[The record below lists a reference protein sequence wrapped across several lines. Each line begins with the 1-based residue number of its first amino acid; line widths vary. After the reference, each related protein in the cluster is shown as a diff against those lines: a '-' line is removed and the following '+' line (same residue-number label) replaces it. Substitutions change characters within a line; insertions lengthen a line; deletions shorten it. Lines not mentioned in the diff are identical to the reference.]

1 MMSNQIIQEEILKLK
16 VLNLDNKF
24 GKEIELN
31 DNVFGIEPRS
41 DIMAR
46 VVRWQLAKKRLG
58 NHSVK
63 TRADVKMTTAK
74 MYKQK
79 GTGKA
84 RHGSAAVSQFRG
96 GGMAHGPVV
105 HSHSHSLN
113 KKVRLLGLRSALS
126 DKAKLGKLV
135 ILDSTK
141 CDGKS
146 ASLKKK
152 LDTMGMNNVLVIAGD
167 NIDQNF
173 IRAANNIMHV
183 DILSHAGL
191 NVYDIVRREK
201 LILKHQLKRSFLLRF
216 HQ

>member
-1 MMSNQIIQEEILKLK
+1 MK
-16 VLNLDNKF
+16 VKVINIDNKP
-24 GKEIELN
+24 GKEIELS
-31 DNVFGIEPRS
+31 DFVFGIEPRS

-46 VVRWQLAKKRLG
+46 VVRWQLAKRRLG

-63 TRADVKMTTAK
+63 TRADIKMTTAK

-79 GTGKA
+79 GTGNA

-96 GGMAHGPVV
+96 GGSAHGPVV

-126 DKAKLGKLV
+126 AKARLGKLF
-135 ILDSTK
+135 ILENVK

-152 LDTMGMNNVLVIAGD
+152 LDAMGFKNLLVITGD
-167 NIDQNF
+167 SVDLNF
-173 IRAANNIMHV
+173 QRAANNIIHV
-183 DILSHAGL
+183 DLLSHAGL
-191 NVYDIVRREK
+191 NVYDIVRKDNLIITDDAVK
-201 LILKHQLKRSFLLRF
+201 LLEERF
-216 HQ
+216 V

>member
-1 MMSNQIIQEEILKLK
+1 MKLK
-16 VLNLDNKF
+16 VINIDNKP
-24 GKEIELN
+24 GNEIELSYF
-31 DNVFGIEPRS
+31 VFGIEPRA

-46 VVRWQLAKKRLG
+46 VVRWQLAKRRLG

-63 TRADVKMTTAK
+63 TRADIKMTTAK

-96 GGMAHGPVV
+96 GGSAHGPVV

-126 DKAKLGKLV
+126 AKAKLGKLV
-135 ILDSTK
+135 ILENVK

-152 LDTMGMNNVLVIAGD
+152 LDAMGFKNLLVITGD
-167 NIDQNF
+167 AVDGNF
-173 IRAANNIMHV
+173 QRAASNIIHV
-183 DILSHAGL
+183 DLLSHAGL
-191 NVYDIVRREK
+191 NVYDIVRKDNLIITDDAIK
-201 LILKHQLKRSFLLRF
+201 LLEGRF
-216 HQ
+216 VWV

>member
-1 MMSNQIIQEEILKLK
+1 LKLK
-16 VLNLDNKF
+16 VINIDNKP
-24 GKEIELN
+24 GKEIELS
-31 DNVFGIEPRS
+31 DFVFGIEPRS

-46 VVRWQLAKKRLG
+46 VVRWQLAKRRLG

-63 TRADVKMTTAK
+63 TRADIKMTTAK

-79 GTGKA
+79 GTGNA

-96 GGMAHGPVV
+96 GGSAHGPVV

-126 DKAKLGKLV
+126 AKARLGKLF
-135 ILDSTK
+135 ILENVM

-152 LDTMGMNNVLVIAGD
+152 LDAMGFKNLLVITGGSVD
-167 NIDQNF
+167 LNF
-173 IRAANNIMHV
+173 QRAANNIIHV
-183 DILSHAGL
+183 DLLSHAGL
-191 NVYDIVRREK
+191 NVYDIVRKENLIITDDAVK
-201 LILKHQLKRSFLLRF
+201 LLEGRF
-216 HQ
+216 V

>member
-1 MMSNQIIQEEILKLK
+1 MK
-16 VLNLDNKF
+16 VKVINIDNKP
-24 GKEIELN
+24 GKEIELS
-31 DNVFGIEPRS
+31 DFVFGIEPRS

-46 VVRWQLAKKRLG
+46 VVRWQLAKRRLG

-63 TRADVKMTTAK
+63 TRADIKMTTAK

-79 GTGKA
+79 GTGNA

-96 GGMAHGPVV
+96 GGSAHGPVV

-126 DKAKLGKLV
+126 AKARLGKLF
-135 ILDSTK
+135 ILENVK

-152 LDTMGMNNVLVIAGD
+152 LDAMGFKNLLVITGD
-167 NIDQNF
+167 SVDLNF
-173 IRAANNIMHV
+173 QRAANNIIHV
-183 DILSHAGL
+183 DLLSHAGL
-191 NVYDIVRREK
+191 NVYDIVRKENLIITDDAVK
-201 LILKHQLKRSFLLRF
+201 LLEGRF
-216 HQ
+216 V

>member
-1 MMSNQIIQEEILKLK
+1 LKIK
-16 VLNLDNKF
+16 VINIDNKP
-24 GKEIELN
+24 GKEIELS
-31 DNVFGIEPRS
+31 DFVFGIEPRS

-46 VVRWQLAKKRLG
+46 VVRWQLAKRRLG

-63 TRADVKMTTAK
+63 TRADIKMTTAK

-79 GTGKA
+79 GTGNA

-96 GGMAHGPVV
+96 GGSAHGPVV

-126 DKAKLGKLV
+126 AKARLGKLF
-135 ILDSTK
+135 ILENVK

-152 LDTMGMNNVLVIAGD
+152 LDAMGFKNLLVITGD
-167 NIDQNF
+167 SVDLNF
-173 IRAANNIMHV
+173 QRAANNIIHV
-183 DILSHAGL
+183 DLLSHAGL
-191 NVYDIVRREK
+191 NVYDIVRKENLIITDDAVK
-201 LILKHQLKRSFLLRF
+201 LLEGRF
-216 HQ
+216 V

>member
-1 MMSNQIIQEEILKLK
+1 MKLK
-16 VLNLDNKF
+16 VINIDNKP
-24 GKEIELN
+24 GNEIELS
-31 DNVFGIEPRS
+31 DFVFGIVPRA

-46 VVRWQLAKKRLG
+46 VVRWQLAKRRLG
-58 NHSVK
+58 NHSVN
-63 TRADVKMTTAK
+63 TRADIKMTTAK

-96 GGMAHGPVV
+96 GGSAHGPVV

-126 DKAKLGKLV
+126 AKAKLGKLV
-135 ILDSTK
+135 ILENVK

-152 LDTMGMNNVLVIAGD
+152 LDAMGFKNLLVITGD
-167 NIDQNF
+167 AVDGNF
-173 IRAANNIMHV
+173 QRAASNIIHV
-183 DILSHAGL
+183 DLLSHAGL
-191 NVYDIVRREK
+191 NVYDIVRKDNLIITDDAIK
-201 LILKHQLKRSFLLRF
+201 LLEGRF
-216 HQ
+216 V

>member
-1 MMSNQIIQEEILKLK
+1 
-16 VLNLDNKF
+16 
-24 GKEIELN
+24 
-31 DNVFGIEPRS
+31 
-41 DIMAR
+41 MAR
-46 VVRWQLAKKRLG
+46 VVRWQLAKRRLG

-63 TRADVKMTTAK
+63 TRADIKMTTAK

-96 GGMAHGPVV
+96 GGSAHGPVV

-126 DKAKLGKLV
+126 AKAKLGKLV
-135 ILDSTK
+135 ILENVK

-152 LDTMGMNNVLVIAGD
+152 LDAMGFKNLLVITGD
-167 NIDQNF
+167 AVDGNF
-173 IRAANNIMHV
+173 QRAASNIIHV
-183 DILSHAGL
+183 DLLSHAGL
-191 NVYDIVRREK
+191 NVYDIVRKDNLIITDDAVK
-201 LILKHQLKRSFLLRF
+201 LLEGRF
-216 HQ
+216 V

>member
-1 MMSNQIIQEEILKLK
+1 MKLK
-16 VLNLDNKF
+16 VINIDNKP
-24 GKEIELN
+24 GNEIELS
-31 DNVFGIEPRS
+31 DFVFGIEPRA

-46 VVRWQLAKKRLG
+46 VVRWQLAKRRLG

-63 TRADVKMTTAK
+63 TRADIKMTTAK

-96 GGMAHGPVV
+96 GGSAHGPVV

-126 DKAKLGKLV
+126 AKAKLGKLV
-135 ILDSTK
+135 ILENVK

-152 LDTMGMNNVLVIAGD
+152 LDAMGFKNLLVITGD
-167 NIDQNF
+167 AVDGNF
-173 IRAANNIMHV
+173 QRAASNIIHV
-183 DILSHAGL
+183 DLLSHAGL
-191 NVYDIVRREK
+191 NVYDIVRKDNSIIIDDAVK
-201 LILKHQLKRSFLLRF
+201 LLEGRF
-216 HQ
+216 V

>member
-1 MMSNQIIQEEILKLK
+1 MKIK
-16 VLNLDNKF
+16 VINIDNKP
-24 GKEIELN
+24 GKEIELS
-31 DNVFGIEPRS
+31 DFVFGIEPRS

-46 VVRWQLAKKRLG
+46 VVRWQLAKRRLG

-63 TRADVKMTTAK
+63 TRADIKMTTAK

-79 GTGKA
+79 GTGNA

-96 GGMAHGPVV
+96 GGSAHGPVV

-126 DKAKLGKLV
+126 AKARLGKLF
-135 ILDSTK
+135 ILENIK

-152 LDTMGMNNVLVIAGD
+152 LDAMGFKNLLVITGD
-167 NIDQNF
+167 SVDLNF
-173 IRAANNIMHV
+173 QRAANNIIHV
-183 DILSHAGL
+183 DLLSHAGL
-191 NVYDIVRREK
+191 NVYDIVRKENLIITDDAVK
-201 LILKHQLKRSFLLRF
+201 LLEGRF
-216 HQ
+216 V

>member
-1 MMSNQIIQEEILKLK
+1 LKIK
-16 VLNLDNKF
+16 VINIDNKP
-24 GKEIELN
+24 GKEIELS
-31 DNVFGIEPRS
+31 DFVFGIEPRS

-46 VVRWQLAKKRLG
+46 VVRWQLAKRRLG

-63 TRADVKMTTAK
+63 TRADIKMTTAK

-96 GGMAHGPVV
+96 GGSAHGPVV

-126 DKAKLGKLV
+126 AKARLGKLF
-135 ILDSTK
+135 ILENVK

-152 LDTMGMNNVLVIAGD
+152 LDAMGFKNLLVITGD
-167 NIDQNF
+167 SVDLNF
-173 IRAANNIMHV
+173 QRAANNIIHV
-183 DILSHAGL
+183 DLLSHAGL
-191 NVYDIVRREK
+191 NVYDIVRKENLIITDDAVK
-201 LILKHQLKRSFLLRF
+201 LLEGRF
-216 HQ
+216 V

>member
-1 MMSNQIIQEEILKLK
+1 MKIK
-16 VLNLDNKF
+16 VINIDNKS
-24 GKEIELN
+24 GKEIELS
-31 DNVFGIEPRS
+31 DFVFGIEPRS

-46 VVRWQLAKKRLG
+46 VVRWQLAKRRLG

-63 TRADVKMTTAK
+63 TRADIKMTTAK

-79 GTGKA
+79 GTGNA

-96 GGMAHGPVV
+96 GGSAHGPVV

-126 DKAKLGKLV
+126 AKARLGKLF
-135 ILDSTK
+135 ILENVK

-152 LDTMGMNNVLVIAGD
+152 LDAMGFENLLVITGD
-167 NIDQNF
+167 SVDLNF
-173 IRAANNIMHV
+173 QRAANNIIHV
-183 DILSHAGL
+183 DLLSHAGL
-191 NVYDIVRREK
+191 NVYDIVRKDNLIITDDAVK
-201 LILKHQLKRSFLLRF
+201 LLEGRF
-216 HQ
+216 V

>member
-1 MMSNQIIQEEILKLK
+1 MKIK
-16 VLNLDNKF
+16 VINIDNKP
-24 GKEIELN
+24 GKEIELS
-31 DNVFGIEPRS
+31 DFVFGIEPRS

-46 VVRWQLAKKRLG
+46 VVRWQLAKRRLG

-63 TRADVKMTTAK
+63 TRADIKMTTAK

-79 GTGKA
+79 GTGNA

-96 GGMAHGPVV
+96 GGSAHGPVV

-126 DKAKLGKLV
+126 AKARLGKLF
-135 ILDSTK
+135 ILENVK

-152 LDTMGMNNVLVIAGD
+152 LDSMGFKNLLVITGD
-167 NIDQNF
+167 SVDLNF
-173 IRAANNIMHV
+173 QRAANNIIHV
-183 DILSHAGL
+183 DLLSHAGL
-191 NVYDIVRREK
+191 NVYDIIRKENLIIIDDAVK
-201 LILKHQLKRSFLLRF
+201 LVEERF
-216 HQ
+216 V

>member
-1 MMSNQIIQEEILKLK
+1 LKIK
-16 VLNLDNKF
+16 VINIDNKP
-24 GKEIELN
+24 GKEIELS
-31 DNVFGIEPRS
+31 DFVFGIEPRS

-46 VVRWQLAKKRLG
+46 VVRWQLAKRRLG

-63 TRADVKMTTAK
+63 TRADIKMTTAK

-79 GTGKA
+79 GTGNA

-96 GGMAHGPVV
+96 GGSAHGPVV

-126 DKAKLGKLV
+126 AKARLGKLF
-135 ILDSTK
+135 ILENVM

-152 LDTMGMNNVLVIAGD
+152 LDAMGFKNLLVITGD
-167 NIDQNF
+167 SVDLNF
-173 IRAANNIMHV
+173 QRAANNIIHV
-183 DILSHAGL
+183 DLLSHAGL
-191 NVYDIVRREK
+191 NVYDIVRKENLIITDDAVK
-201 LILKHQLKRSFLLRF
+201 LLEGRF
-216 HQ
+216 V

>member
-1 MMSNQIIQEEILKLK
+1 LKLK
-16 VLNLDNKF
+16 VINIDNKP
-24 GKEIELN
+24 GNEIELN
-31 DNVFGIEPRS
+31 DFVFGIEPRA

-46 VVRWQLAKKRLG
+46 VVRWQLAKRRLG

-63 TRADVKMTTAK
+63 TRADIKMTTAK

-96 GGMAHGPVV
+96 GGSAHGPVV

-126 DKAKLGKLV
+126 AKAKLGKLV
-135 ILDSTK
+135 ILENVK

-152 LDTMGMNNVLVIAGD
+152 LDAMGFKNLLVITGD
-167 NIDQNF
+167 AVDGNF
-173 IRAANNIMHV
+173 QRAASNIIHV
-183 DILSHAGL
+183 DLLSHAGL
-191 NVYDIVRREK
+191 NVYDIVRKDNLIITDDAVK
-201 LILKHQLKRSFLLRF
+201 LLEGRF
-216 HQ
+216 V

>member
-1 MMSNQIIQEEILKLK
+1 MKIK
-16 VLNLDNKF
+16 VLNIDNKP
-24 GKEIELN
+24 GKEIELS
-31 DNVFGIEPRS
+31 DFVFGIEPRS

-46 VVRWQLAKKRLG
+46 VVRWQLAKRRFG

-63 TRADVKMTTAK
+63 TRADIKMTTAK

-79 GTGKA
+79 GTGNA

-96 GGMAHGPVV
+96 GGSAHGPVV

-126 DKAKLGKLV
+126 AKAKLGKLF
-135 ILDSTK
+135 ILENVK

-152 LDTMGMNNVLVIAGD
+152 LDAMGFKNLLVITGD
-167 NIDQNF
+167 SVDLNF
-173 IRAANNIMHV
+173 QRAANNIIHV
-183 DILSHAGL
+183 DLLSHAGL
-191 NVYDIVRREK
+191 NVYDIVRKDNLIITDDAVK
-201 LILKHQLKRSFLLRF
+201 LLEERF
-216 HQ
+216 V

>member
-1 MMSNQIIQEEILKLK
+1 MKIK
-16 VLNLDNKF
+16 VINIDNKP
-24 GKEIELN
+24 GKEIELS
-31 DNVFGIEPRS
+31 DFVFGIEPRS

-46 VVRWQLAKKRLG
+46 VVRWQLAKRRLG

-63 TRADVKMTTAK
+63 TRADIKMTTAK

-79 GTGKA
+79 GTGNA

-96 GGMAHGPVV
+96 GGSAHGPVV

-126 DKAKLGKLV
+126 AKAKLGKLF
-135 ILDSTK
+135 ILENVK

-152 LDTMGMNNVLVIAGD
+152 LDAMGFKNLLVITGD
-167 NIDQNF
+167 SVDLNF
-173 IRAANNIMHV
+173 QRAANNIIHV
-183 DILSHAGL
+183 DLLSHAGL
-191 NVYDIVRREK
+191 NVYDIVRKDNLIITDDAVK
-201 LILKHQLKRSFLLRF
+201 LLEGRF
-216 HQ
+216 V

>member
-1 MMSNQIIQEEILKLK
+1 MKIK
-16 VLNLDNKF
+16 VINIDNKP
-24 GKEIELN
+24 GKEIELS
-31 DNVFGIEPRS
+31 DFVFGIEPRS

-46 VVRWQLAKKRLG
+46 VVRWQLAKRRLG

-63 TRADVKMTTAK
+63 TRADIKMTTAK

-79 GTGKA
+79 GTGNA

-96 GGMAHGPVV
+96 GGSAHGPVV

-126 DKAKLGKLV
+126 AKAKVGKLF
-135 ILDSTK
+135 ILENVK

-152 LDTMGMNNVLVIAGD
+152 LDAMGFKNLLVITGD
-167 NIDQNF
+167 SVDLNF
-173 IRAANNIMHV
+173 QRAANNIIHV
-183 DILSHAGL
+183 DLLSHAGL
-191 NVYDIVRREK
+191 NVYDIVRKDNLIITDDAVK
-201 LILKHQLKRSFLLRF
+201 LLEGRF
-216 HQ
+216 V

>member
-1 MMSNQIIQEEILKLK
+1 MKLK
-16 VLNLDNKF
+16 VINIDNKP
-24 GKEIELN
+24 GKEIELS
-31 DNVFGIEPRS
+31 DFVFGIEPRS

-46 VVRWQLAKKRLG
+46 VVRWQLAKRRLG

-63 TRADVKMTTAK
+63 TRADIKMTTAK

-79 GTGKA
+79 GTGNA

-96 GGMAHGPVV
+96 GGSAHGPVV

-126 DKAKLGKLV
+126 AKARLGKLF
-135 ILDSTK
+135 ILENVK

-152 LDTMGMNNVLVIAGD
+152 LDAMGFKNLLVITGD
-167 NIDQNF
+167 SVDLNF
-173 IRAANNIMHV
+173 QRAANNIIHV
-183 DILSHAGL
+183 DLLSHAGL
-191 NVYDIVRREK
+191 NVYDIVRKDNLIITDDAVK
-201 LILKHQLKRSFLLRF
+201 LLEERF
-216 HQ
+216 V

>member
-1 MMSNQIIQEEILKLK
+1 MKIK
-16 VLNLDNKF
+16 VINIDNKP
-24 GKEIELN
+24 GKEIELS
-31 DNVFGIEPRS
+31 DFVFGIEPRS

-46 VVRWQLAKKRLG
+46 VVRWQLAKRRLG

-63 TRADVKMTTAK
+63 TRADIKMTTAK

-79 GTGKA
+79 GTGNA

-96 GGMAHGPVV
+96 GGSAHGPVV

-126 DKAKLGKLV
+126 AKARLGKLF
-135 ILDSTK
+135 ILENVM

-152 LDTMGMNNVLVIAGD
+152 LDAMGFKNLLVITGD
-167 NIDQNF
+167 SVDLNF
-173 IRAANNIMHV
+173 QRAANNIIHV
-183 DILSHAGL
+183 DLLSHAGL
-191 NVYDIVRREK
+191 NVYDIVRKDNLIITDDAVK
-201 LILKHQLKRSFLLRF
+201 LLEGRF
-216 HQ
+216 V

>member
-1 MMSNQIIQEEILKLK
+1 MRLK
-16 VLNLDNKF
+16 VINIDNKS
-24 GKEIELN
+24 GKEIELS
-31 DNVFGIEPRS
+31 DFVFGIEPRS

-46 VVRWQLAKKRLG
+46 VVRWQLAKRRLG

-63 TRADVKMTTAK
+63 TRADIKMTTAK

-79 GTGKA
+79 GTGNA

-96 GGMAHGPVV
+96 GGSAHGPVV

-126 DKAKLGKLV
+126 AKAKLGKLF
-135 ILDSTK
+135 ILENVK

-152 LDTMGMNNVLVIAGD
+152 LDAMGFKNLLVITGNSVD
-167 NIDQNF
+167 LNF
-173 IRAANNIMHV
+173 QRAANNIIHV
-183 DILSHAGL
+183 DLLSHAGL
-191 NVYDIVRREK
+191 NVYDIVRKENLIITDDAVK
-201 LILKHQLKRSFLLRF
+201 LLEGRF
-216 HQ
+216 V

>member
-1 MMSNQIIQEEILKLK
+1 MKLK
-16 VLNLDNKF
+16 VINIDNKP
-24 GKEIELN
+24 GNEIELS
-31 DNVFGIEPRS
+31 DFVFGIEPRA

-46 VVRWQLAKKRLG
+46 VVRWQLAKRRLG

-63 TRADVKMTTAK
+63 TRADIKMTTAK

-96 GGMAHGPVV
+96 GGSAHGPVV

-126 DKAKLGKLV
+126 AKAKLGKLV
-135 ILDSTK
+135 ILENVK

-152 LDTMGMNNVLVIAGD
+152 LDAMGFKNLLVITGD
-167 NIDQNF
+167 AVDVNF
-173 IRAANNIMHV
+173 QRAASNIIHV
-183 DILSHAGL
+183 DLLSHAGL
-191 NVYDIVRREK
+191 NVYDIVRKDNLIITDDAIK
-201 LILKHQLKRSFLLRF
+201 LLEGRF
-216 HQ
+216 V

>member
-1 MMSNQIIQEEILKLK
+1 MKLK
-16 VLNLDNKF
+16 VINIDNKP
-24 GKEIELN
+24 GNEIELS
-31 DNVFGIEPRS
+31 DFVFGIEPRA

-46 VVRWQLAKKRLG
+46 VVRWQLAKRRLG

-63 TRADVKMTTAK
+63 TRADIKMTTAK

-96 GGMAHGPVV
+96 GGSAHGPVV

-126 DKAKLGKLV
+126 AKAKLGKLV
-135 ILDSTK
+135 ILENVK

-152 LDTMGMNNVLVIAGD
+152 LDAMGFKNLLVITGD
-167 NIDQNF
+167 AVDGNF
-173 IRAANNIMHV
+173 QRAASNIIHV
-183 DILSHAGL
+183 DLLSHAGL
-191 NVYDIVRREK
+191 NVYDIVRKDNLIITDDAIK
-201 LILKHQLKRSFLLRF
+201 LLEGRF
-216 HQ
+216 V

>member
-1 MMSNQIIQEEILKLK
+1 LKLK
-16 VLNLDNKF
+16 VINIDNKP
-24 GKEIELN
+24 GNEIELS
-31 DNVFGIEPRS
+31 DFVFGIEPRA

-46 VVRWQLAKKRLG
+46 VVRWQLAKRRLG

-63 TRADVKMTTAK
+63 TRADIKMTTAK

-96 GGMAHGPVV
+96 GGSAHGPVV

-126 DKAKLGKLV
+126 AKAKLGKLV
-135 ILDSTK
+135 ILENVK

-152 LDTMGMNNVLVIAGD
+152 LDAMGFKNLLVITGD
-167 NIDQNF
+167 AVDGNF
-173 IRAANNIMHV
+173 QRAASNIIHV
-183 DILSHAGL
+183 DLLSHAGL
-191 NVYDIVRREK
+191 NVYDIVRKDNLIITDDAVK
-201 LILKHQLKRSFLLRF
+201 LLEGRF
-216 HQ
+216 V

>member
-1 MMSNQIIQEEILKLK
+1 LKIK
-16 VLNLDNKF
+16 VINIDNKP
-24 GKEIELN
+24 GKEIELS
-31 DNVFGIEPRS
+31 DFVFGIEPRA

-46 VVRWQLAKKRLG
+46 VVRWQLAKRRLG

-63 TRADVKMTTAK
+63 TRADIKMTTAK

-96 GGMAHGPVV
+96 GGSAHGPVV

-126 DKAKLGKLV
+126 AKAKLGKLV
-135 ILDSTK
+135 ILENVK

-152 LDTMGMNNVLVIAGD
+152 LDAMGFKNLLVITGD
-167 NIDQNF
+167 AVDGNF
-173 IRAANNIMHV
+173 QRAASNIIHV
-183 DILSHAGL
+183 DLLSHAGL
-191 NVYDIVRREK
+191 NVYDIVRKDNLIITDDAIK
-201 LILKHQLKRSFLLRF
+201 LLEGRF
-216 HQ
+216 V

>member
-1 MMSNQIIQEEILKLK
+1 MKLK
-16 VLNLDNKF
+16 VINIDNKP
-24 GKEIELN
+24 GNEIELN
-31 DNVFGIEPRS
+31 DFVFGIEPRA

-46 VVRWQLAKKRLG
+46 VVRWQLAKRRLG

-63 TRADVKMTTAK
+63 TRADIKMTTAK

-96 GGMAHGPVV
+96 GGSAHGPVV

-126 DKAKLGKLV
+126 AKAKLGKLV
-135 ILDSTK
+135 ILENVK

-152 LDTMGMNNVLVIAGD
+152 LDAMGFKNLLVITGD
-167 NIDQNF
+167 AVDGNF
-173 IRAANNIMHV
+173 QRAASNIIHV
-183 DILSHAGL
+183 DLLSHAGL
-191 NVYDIVRREK
+191 NVYDIVRKDNLIITDDAVK
-201 LILKHQLKRSFLLRF
+201 LLEGRF
-216 HQ
+216 VWV

>member
-1 MMSNQIIQEEILKLK
+1 LKLK
-16 VLNLDNKF
+16 VINIDNKP
-24 GKEIELN
+24 GNEIELN
-31 DNVFGIEPRS
+31 DFVFGIEPRA

-46 VVRWQLAKKRLG
+46 VVRWQLAKRRLG

-63 TRADVKMTTAK
+63 TRADIKMTTAK

-96 GGMAHGPVV
+96 GGSAHGPVV

-126 DKAKLGKLV
+126 AKAKLGKLV
-135 ILDSTK
+135 ILENVK

-152 LDTMGMNNVLVIAGD
+152 LDAMGFKNLLVITGD
-167 NIDQNF
+167 SVDLNF
-173 IRAANNIMHV
+173 QRAANNIIHV
-183 DILSHAGL
+183 DLLSHAGL
-191 NVYDIVRREK
+191 NVYDIVRKENLIITDDAVK
-201 LILKHQLKRSFLLRF
+201 LLEGRF
-216 HQ
+216 V

>member
-1 MMSNQIIQEEILKLK
+1 MKIK
-16 VLNLDNKF
+16 VINIDNKP
-24 GKEIELN
+24 GKEIERS
-31 DNVFGIEPRS
+31 DFVFGIEPRS

-46 VVRWQLAKKRLG
+46 VVRWQLAKRRLG

-63 TRADVKMTTAK
+63 TRADIKMTTAK

-79 GTGKA
+79 GTGNA

-96 GGMAHGPVV
+96 GGSAHGPVV

-126 DKAKLGKLV
+126 AKARLGKLF
-135 ILDSTK
+135 ILENVK

-152 LDTMGMNNVLVIAGD
+152 LDAMGFKNLLVITGD
-167 NIDQNF
+167 SVDLNF
-173 IRAANNIMHV
+173 QRAANNIIHV
-183 DILSHAGL
+183 DLLSHAGL
-191 NVYDIVRREK
+191 NVYDIVRKENLIITDDAVK
-201 LILKHQLKRSFLLRF
+201 LLEGRF
-216 HQ
+216 V

>member
-1 MMSNQIIQEEILKLK
+1 MKIK
-16 VLNLDNKF
+16 VINIDNKP
-24 GKEIELN
+24 GKEIELS
-31 DNVFGIEPRS
+31 DFVFGIEPRS

-46 VVRWQLAKKRLG
+46 VVRWQLAKRRLG

-63 TRADVKMTTAK
+63 TRADIKMTTAK

-79 GTGKA
+79 GTGNA

-96 GGMAHGPVV
+96 GGSAHGPVV

-126 DKAKLGKLV
+126 AKARLGKLF
-135 ILDSTK
+135 ILENVK

-152 LDTMGMNNVLVIAGD
+152 LDAMGFKNLLVITGD
-167 NIDQNF
+167 SVDLNF
-173 IRAANNIMHV
+173 QRAANNIIHV
-183 DILSHAGL
+183 DLLSHAGL
-191 NVYDIVRREK
+191 NVYDIVRKENLIITDDAVK
-201 LILKHQLKRSFLLRF
+201 LLEGRF
-216 HQ
+216 V